1 MPPFFYTK
9 VMGRKK
15 VEWFF
20 SRTSWY
26 PHSWHGFWREHKEI
40 MPTASGTRLIIINF
54 GWRNY
59 GFFYF
64 KETTQHGKS
73 RNQ

>member
-1 MPPFFYTK
+1 
-9 VMGRKK
+9 MGRKK

-26 PHSWHGFWREHKEI
+26 PYSWHGFWHEHKEI

-54 GWRNY
+54 GWRDY

-64 KETTQHGKS
+64 KEEFPLKKESKDELQTTD
-73 RNQ
+73 